1 MQNRVKDSQ
10 WVGST
15 NPSGGV
21 VGPAFLALLGIV
33 GVFTCFTFLAD
44 AGSTGVT
51 DKGFYAVV
59 VLQGYYGIVGDL
71 GKFLRCYL

>member
-1 MQNRVKDSQ
+1 MV
-10 WVGST
+10 
-15 NPSGGV
+15 
-21 VGPAFLALLGIV
+21 GIV

-44 AGSTGVT
+44 AGSTVVA

-71 GKFLRCYL
+71 GEFLRCYL